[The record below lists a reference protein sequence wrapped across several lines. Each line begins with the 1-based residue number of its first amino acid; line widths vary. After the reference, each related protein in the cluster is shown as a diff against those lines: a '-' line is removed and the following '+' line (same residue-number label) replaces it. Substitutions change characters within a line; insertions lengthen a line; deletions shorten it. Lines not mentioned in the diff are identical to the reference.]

1 MRKERK
7 NYECK
12 KIKLH
17 INIIKKFLFIKKK
30 KYDFSYKYFFK
41 IEINIKIRVL
51 MFIKNKKFFSQ
62 YVPRERESTGRL
74 GDSLMAWKGREETAG
89 EAT

>member
-41 IEINIKIRVL
+41 YK
-51 MFIKNKKFFSQ
+51 
-62 YVPRERESTGRL
+62 
-74 GDSLMAWKGREETAG
+74 
-89 EAT
+89 

>member
-1 MRKERK
+1 M
-7 NYECK
+7 
-12 KIKLH
+12 IFPT
-17 INIIKKFLFIKKK
+17 NILLK
-30 KYDFSYKYFFK
+30 YKY
-41 IEINIKIRVL
+41 
-51 MFIKNKKFFSQ
+51 KNTCIDVYKKFFSQ

>member
-1 MRKERK
+1 
-7 NYECK
+7 
-12 KIKLH
+12 
-17 INIIKKFLFIKKK
+17 
-30 KYDFSYKYFFK
+30 
-41 IEINIKIRVL
+41 

-89 EAT
+89 EATWLACNGAGAAVRPSWYAGDESCGERVQGVSHGNCRLGGTVRQARPGCPSI